1 MVQVRVDLD
10 QDSFREDERT
20 GDNERNPEAGINRT
34 QRPTDVR

>member
-1 MVQVRVDLD
+1 MVQVRVD
-10 QDSFREDERT
+10 QDSFREDERR